1 MPFRFLNST
10 IDDAIPG
17 SDVKTRAHSKASRN
31 CVDTLMHYTRSALE
45 SDALSHRLST
55 VAAPAHALPKLVL
68 AFLLAIVAS
77 QSDLRAQ
84 TLAPPTASTPQPAAS
99 ASAGTEEETIE
110 PTFETQKLARTY
122 ILDVPAPRGQI
133 TDRNG
138 EPLAQNRLNYN
149 LAINFPTPL
158 DFSDAQALSF
168 AKEKIDKTA
177 RLIGRKIKI
186 SDDAILR
193 HYHNRGIMPMEIA
206 QNLTQVEYEQIKNEP
221 PPGVIVRPTYV
232 RVYPNGKVAGQIIG
246 YTGKTGRNPDGIV
259 DNHETLWPE
268 TEGREGLEQT
278 FNQMLAGKHGEY
290 KLTFDKDGRKTSEKL
305 ITPPEPGF
313 NVVTTIDLRLQQLAE
328 KALEAKAKR
337 GAIVIIDPNNGDILA
352 LASWPTYDPNLFV
365 PSISA
370 EQLKTLQDDKD
381 IPLLPRA
388 YRSSYPPGSTFKIAV
403 GIAALES
410 GAVHPDDRYE
420 CVPSIQIGNVTFHNW
435 KKGNRGA
442 LNFVQALTESCDT
455 WFYQVGIRTG
465 AQPII
470 DWALQLGFGAKCG
483 IPLRGEAEGR
493 VPNDEY
499 MKATHGRRLL
509 NGDIANMS
517 IGQGDT
523 QVTPLQMAQ
532 AMGVV
537 ANGGTLYQTRLV
549 QQVQTFDNQIVT
561 AYQVRA
567 KRILNLS
574 AETLDEVHT
583 GMIDVVNGAGGTA
596 HQATLD
602 NAEVA
607 GKTGT
612 AQWGPKNKERT
623 AAWFAG
629 FLPADQPRY
638 AFAALYEGDVGSKVH
653 GGSAAA
659 PMIADVFKEVYKS
672 EKVVS
677 QKQRRAREQPEIRR
691 AEPVEEEDES
701 D

>member
-1 MPFRFLNST
+1 M
-10 IDDAIPG
+10 
-17 SDVKTRAHSKASRN
+17 ASARICEN
-31 CVDTLMHYTRSALE
+31 LHNLWL
-45 SDALSHRLST
+45 ALSIFALSAT
-55 VAAPAHALPKLVL
+55 T
-68 AFLLAIVAS
+68 
-77 QSDLRAQ
+77 RAQ
-84 TLAPPTASTPQPAAS
+84 TLMPTPAPSPS
-99 ASAGTEEETIE
+99 ASSEEETIV

-138 EPLAQNRLNYN
+138 APLAQNRLSYN
-149 LAINFPTPL
+149 LVINFPTPL
-158 DFSDAQALSF
+158 DFSDAQALDF
-168 AKEKIDKTA
+168 ARQRIGEAGK
-177 RLIGRKIKI
+177 LIGRELRI

-193 HYHNRGIMPMEIA
+193 HYRNRGIMPLEIA
-206 QNLTQVEYEQIKNEP
+206 QNLSEAEHEKVKGDL
-221 PPGVIVRPTYV
+221 PPGILVRPVYV
-232 RVYPNGKVAGQIIG
+232 RIYPNGKVAGQIIG

-278 FNQMLAGKHGEY
+278 FNEMLTGKHGEY

-313 NVVTTIDLRLQQLAE
+313 NVVTTLDLHLQQLAE

-337 GAIVIIDPNNGDILA
+337 GAMVIMDPNNGDILA

-365 PSISA
+365 PSIST
-370 EQLKTLQDDKD
+370 EQLKALQDDPD

-410 GAVHPDDRYE
+410 HAVYPDDQYE
-420 CVPSIQIGNVTFHNW
+420 CVPAIQIGNVTFHNW
-435 KKGNRGA
+435 KKSNRGA

-455 WFYQVGIRTG
+455 WFYQVGIKTG
-465 AQPII
+465 SAPII
-470 DWALQLGFGAKCG
+470 DWALKLGFGAKCG

-493 VPNDEY
+493 IPNDEY
-499 MKATHGRRLL
+499 MKATHGRKIL

-517 IGQGDT
+517 IGQGDI

-532 AMGVV
+532 AMATI

-549 QQVQTFDNQIVT
+549 QQVQTFDIQIAT

-567 KRILNLS
+567 KR
-574 AETLDEVHT
+574 TLDFSFETSDQLRT
-583 GMIDVVNGAGGTA
+583 GMINVVNGAGGTA
-596 HQATLD
+596 HQASLD
-602 NAEVA
+602 NVEVA

-629 FLPADQPRY
+629 FLPADEPKY
-638 AFAALYEGDVGSKVH
+638 AFAAVYEGDVGSKVH
-653 GGSAAA
+653 GGTTAA
-659 PMIADVFKEVYKS
+659 PMIADIFQDIYKGTASNRGRREETREEPEV
-672 EKVVS
+672 
-677 QKQRRAREQPEIRR
+677 RR

>member
-1 MPFRFLNST
+1 MTFTRICKNLRIVIVLFSSPFAVS
-10 IDDAIPG
+10 
-17 SDVKTRAHSKASRN
+17 
-31 CVDTLMHYTRSALE
+31 
-45 SDALSHRLST
+45 
-55 VAAPAHALPKLVL
+55 
-68 AFLLAIVAS
+68 
-77 QSDLRAQ
+77 AQ
-84 TLAPPTASTPQPAAS
+84 TLQPSAVPSASPAA
-99 ASAGTEEETIE
+99 EEETII

-138 EPLAQNRLNYN
+138 VPLAQNRLSYN

-158 DFSDAQALSF
+158 DFSDAQTLSF
-168 AKEKIDKTA
+168 VREKMDKAGKLT
-177 RLIGRKIKI
+177 GRTLRMPGEV
-186 SDDAILR
+186 ILR
-193 HYHNRGIMPMEIA
+193 HYRNRGIMPLEIA
-206 QNLTQVEYEQIKNEP
+206 QNLSESEYRQVKDNLP
-221 PPGVIVRPTYV
+221 AAMIVRPIYV
-232 RVYPNGKVAGQIIG
+232 RVYPNGKIAGQIIG

-278 FNQMLAGKHGEY
+278 FNEMLAGKHGEY

-305 ITPPEPGF
+305 ITPPEPGY
-313 NVVTTIDLRLQQLAE
+313 NVVTTLDLHLQELAE

-337 GAIVIIDPNNGDILA
+337 GAIVIVSPNNGDILA

-370 EQLKTLQDDKD
+370 EKFKVLQDDPG

-388 YRSSYPPGSTFKIAV
+388 YRSSYPPGSTFKVAV

-410 GAVHPDDRYE
+410 AAVSPDDRFD
-420 CVPSIQIGNVTFHNW
+420 CVPAIQIGNVTFHNW
-435 KKGNRGA
+435 KKGDRGA

-455 WFYQVGIRTG
+455 WFYQVGIKTG
-465 AQPII
+465 AQPIV
-470 DWALQLGFGAKCG
+470 DWALKLGFGAKCG

-493 VPNDEY
+493 IPNDEY

-509 NGDIANMS
+509 NGDIANLS
-517 IGQGDT
+517 IGQGDV

-532 AMGVV
+532 AMGIV
-537 ANGGTLYQTRLV
+537 ANGGTCYQTRLV
-549 QQVQTFDNQIVT
+549 QQVQTFDNKIMT

-567 KRILNLS
+567 KRTLNLS
-574 AETLDEVHT
+574 SQTLDELRT

-596 HQATLD
+596 HQASLD
-602 NAEVA
+602 NVEVA

-629 FLPADQPRY
+629 FLPADQPQY

-653 GGSAAA
+653 GGSTAA
-659 PMIADVFKEVYKS
+659 PMIADIFKEIYKGQ
-672 EKVVS
+672 EVTKRE
-677 QKQRRAREQPEIRR
+677 RRERKPEVRR

>member
-1 MPFRFLNST
+1 M
-10 IDDAIPG
+10 
-17 SDVKTRAHSKASRN
+17 ASARICENLRN
-31 CVDTLMHYTRSALE
+31 LWIALLIF
-45 SDALSHRLST
+45 AVT
-55 VAAPAHALPKLVL
+55 ATT
-68 AFLLAIVAS
+68 
-77 QSDLRAQ
+77 RAQ
-84 TLAPPTASTPQPAAS
+84 TLMPTPAPSPS
-99 ASAGTEEETIE
+99 ASSEEETII

-138 EPLAQNRLNYN
+138 APLAQNRLSYN
-149 LAINFPTPL
+149 LVINFPTPL
-158 DFSDAQALSF
+158 DFSDAQALDF
-168 AKEKIDKTA
+168 ARQRIGEAGK
-177 RLIGRKIKI
+177 LIGRELRI

-193 HYHNRGIMPMEIA
+193 HYRNRGIMPLEIA
-206 QNLTQVEYEQIKNEP
+206 HNLSQQEYEKIKGDL
-221 PPGVIVRPTYV
+221 PPGMMVRPVYV
-232 RVYPNGKVAGQIIG
+232 RIYPNGKVAGQIIG

-278 FNQMLAGKHGEY
+278 FNGMLTGKHGEY

-305 ITPPEPGF
+305 ITPPEPGY
-313 NVVTTIDLRLQQLAE
+313 NVVTTLDLHLQQLAE

-337 GAIVIIDPNNGDILA
+337 GAMVIIDPNNGDILA

-365 PSISA
+365 PSIST
-370 EQLKTLQDDKD
+370 EQLKALQDDPD

-410 GAVHPDDRYE
+410 HAVYPDDQYE
-420 CVPSIQIGNVTFHNW
+420 CVPSIQIGNITFHNW
-435 KKGNRGA
+435 KKGDRGA

-455 WFYQVGIRTG
+455 WFYQVGIKTG
-465 AQPII
+465 AGPII
-470 DWALQLGFGAKCG
+470 DWALKLGFGAKCG

-493 VPNDEY
+493 IPNDQY
-499 MKATHGRRLL
+499 MKATHGRKLL
-509 NGDIANMS
+509 NGDIANIS
-517 IGQGDT
+517 IGQGDI

-532 AMGVV
+532 AMATI
-537 ANGGTLYQTRLV
+537 ANGGTSYQTRLV
-549 QQVQTFDNQIVT
+549 QQVQTFDNQIAT

-567 KRILNLS
+567 KR
-574 AETLDEVHT
+574 TLDLSSETSDQVRT
-583 GMIDVVNGAGGTA
+583 GMINVVNGAGGTA
-596 HQATLD
+596 HQASLD
-602 NAEVA
+602 NVEVA

-638 AFAALYEGDVGSKVH
+638 AFAAVYEGDVGSKVH

-659 PMIADVFKEVYKS
+659 PMIADVFKGVYQG
-672 EKVVS
+672 EKIAS
-677 QKQRRAREQPEIRR
+677 RQQPRAREQPEVRR
-691 AEPVEEEDES
+691 AEPVEEDDQS

>member
-1 MPFRFLNST
+1 MKSLW
-10 IDDAIPG
+10 G
-17 SDVKTRAHSKASRN
+17 
-31 CVDTLMHYTRSALE
+31 TLGGLW
-45 SDALSHRLST
+45 
-55 VAAPAHALPKLVL
+55 VAFSIQA
-68 AFLLAIVAS
+68 
-77 QSDLRAQ
+77 
-84 TLAPPTASTPQPAAS
+84 TPTASFAQALAPS
-99 ASAGTEEETIE
+99 AVPSTSTLLQADEETIV

-138 EPLAQNRLNYN
+138 EPLAQNRFSYN

-158 DFSDAQALSF
+158 DFSDAQTVSF
-168 AKEKIDKTA
+168 AREKIDTTA

-186 SDDAILR
+186 SDEAILR
-193 HYHNRGIMPMEIA
+193 HYHNRGIMPMEVA
-206 QNLTQVEYEQIKNEP
+206 QNLSQLEYEQIKNDP
-221 PPGVIVRPTYV
+221 PPGVMVRPIYV

-278 FNQMLAGKHGEY
+278 FNDMLTGKHGEY

-305 ITPPEPGF
+305 ITPPEPGY
-313 NVVTTIDLRLQQLAE
+313 NVVTTLDLRLQQLAE

-365 PSISA
+365 PSIST
-370 EQLKTLQDDKD
+370 EQLKILQNDPD

-410 GAVHPDDRYE
+410 HAVQPDDQYE
-420 CVPSIQIGNVTFHNW
+420 CVPAIQIGNVTFHNW
-435 KKGNRGA
+435 KKSNRGA

-455 WFYQVGIRTG
+455 WFYQVGIKTG

-470 DWALQLGFGAKCG
+470 DWALALGFGAKCG

-567 KRILNLS
+567 KRTLNLS
-574 AETLDEVHT
+574 SETLDELHT
-583 GMIDVVNGAGGTA
+583 GMTEVVNGAGGTA
-596 HQATLD
+596 HQASLD

-638 AFAALYEGDVGSKVH
+638 AFATIYEGDVGSKVH

-659 PMIADVFKEVYKS
+659 PMIADIFKEIYKG

-677 QKQRRAREQPEIRR
+677 RPNGQKQRRTREQPEIRH

>member
-1 MPFRFLNST
+1 MNALT
-10 IDDAIPG
+10 HIA
-17 SDVKTRAHSKASRN
+17 
-31 CVDTLMHYTRSALE
+31 RSALE
-45 SDALSHRLST
+45 CGASSHRFPC
-55 VAAPAHALPKLVL
+55 VAAPVRKLAKAVM
-68 AFLLAIVAS
+68 AFLLAIIAQ

-99 ASAGTEEETIE
+99 ASVGPEEETIV

-138 EPLAQNRLNYN
+138 EPLAQNKLSYN

-158 DFSDAQALSF
+158 DFADAQTLSF
-168 AKEKIDKTA
+168 AREKIDKTA

-206 QNLTQVEYEQIKNEP
+206 QNLSQSEYEQIKNDP
-221 PPGVIVRPTYV
+221 PPGVIVRPIYV

-278 FNQMLAGKHGEY
+278 FNEMLTGKHGEY

-305 ITPPEPGF
+305 ITPPEPGY
-313 NVVTTIDLRLQQLAE
+313 NVVTTLDLRLQQLAE

-370 EQLKTLQDDKD
+370 EQLKALQDDKD

-410 GAVHPDDRYE
+410 HAVSPDDQYE

-470 DWALQLGFGAKCG
+470 EWALQLGFGAKCG

-493 VPNDEY
+493 VPNDDY

-549 QQVQTFDNQIVT
+549 QQVQTFDSQIVT

-567 KRILNLS
+567 KRTLNLS
-574 AETLDEVHT
+574 SETLDELHT
-583 GMIDVVNGAGGTA
+583 GMIDVVNGAGGTG
-596 HQATLD
+596 HQASLD

-659 PMIADVFKEVYKS
+659 PMIADVFKEVYKG

>member
-1 MPFRFLNST
+1 MKSIWLAVGDLS
-10 IDDAIPG
+10 I
-17 SDVKTRAHSKASRN
+17 
-31 CVDTLMHYTRSALE
+31 
-45 SDALSHRLST
+45 ALSIFALSAT
-55 VAAPAHALPKLVL
+55 T
-68 AFLLAIVAS
+68 
-77 QSDLRAQ
+77 RAQ
-84 TLAPPTASTPQPAAS
+84 TLMPTPALSPS
-99 ASAGTEEETIE
+99 ASPEEETII

-138 EPLAQNRLNYN
+138 APLAQNRLSYN
-149 LAINFPTPL
+149 LVINFPTPL
-158 DFSDAQALSF
+158 DFSDAQALNF
-168 AKEKIDKTA
+168 AKQKIDFRS

-186 SDDAILR
+186 SDEAILR
-193 HYHNRGIMPMEIA
+193 HYHNRGIMPIEIG
-206 QNLTQVEYEQIKNEP
+206 QNLSQLEYEQIKSAP
-221 PPGVIVRPTYV
+221 PPGVIVRPIYV

-278 FNQMLAGKHGEY
+278 FNEMLTGKHGEY
-290 KLTFDKDGRKTSEKL
+290 KLTFDKDGRKTTEKL
-305 ITPPEPGF
+305 ITPPDPGY

-370 EQLKTLQDDKD
+370 EQLKLLQDDKD

-410 GAVHPDDRYE
+410 RAIQPDDEYQ

-470 DWALQLGFGAKCG
+470 DWALKLGFGAKCG

-517 IGQGDT
+517 IGQGDIP
-523 QVTPLQMAQ
+523 VTPLQMAQ

-567 KRILNLS
+567 KRTLNLS
-574 AETLDEVHT
+574 SETIAQMRT
-583 GMIDVVNGAGGTA
+583 GMINAVNGAGGTA
-596 HQATLD
+596 HAASLD
-602 NAEVA
+602 NVEVA

-629 FLPADQPRY
+629 L
-638 AFAALYEGDVGSKVH
+638 
-653 GGSAAA
+653 
-659 PMIADVFKEVYKS
+659 
-672 EKVVS
+672 
-677 QKQRRAREQPEIRR
+677 
-691 AEPVEEEDES
+691 
-701 D
+701 

>member
-1 MPFRFLNST
+1 MTFARICKSLRNLRIVIVLFSSPFAVS
-10 IDDAIPG
+10 
-17 SDVKTRAHSKASRN
+17 
-31 CVDTLMHYTRSALE
+31 
-45 SDALSHRLST
+45 
-55 VAAPAHALPKLVL
+55 
-68 AFLLAIVAS
+68 
-77 QSDLRAQ
+77 AQ
-84 TLAPPTASTPQPAAS
+84 TLQPSAVPSASPTA
-99 ASAGTEEETIE
+99 EEETIV

-122 ILDVPAPRGQI
+122 ILDVPPPRGQI

-138 EPLAQNRLNYN
+138 VPLAQNRLSYN

-158 DFSDAQALSF
+158 DFSDAQTLSF
-168 AKEKIDKTA
+168 VREKMDKAGKLT
-177 RLIGRKIKI
+177 GRTLRMP
-186 SDDAILR
+186 DEVILR
-193 HYHNRGIMPMEIA
+193 HYRNRGIMPLEIA
-206 QNLTQVEYEQIKNEP
+206 QNLSESEYRQVKDNLLAAM
-221 PPGVIVRPTYV
+221 IVRPIYV
-232 RVYPNGKVAGQIIG
+232 RVYPNGKIAGQIIG

-278 FNQMLAGKHGEY
+278 FNEMLTGKHGEY

-305 ITPPEPGF
+305 ITPPEPGY
-313 NVVTTIDLRLQQLAE
+313 NVVTTLDLHLQELAE

-337 GAIVIIDPNNGDILA
+337 GAIVIVSPNNGDILA

-370 EQLKTLQDDKD
+370 EKFKVLQNDPD

-388 YRSSYPPGSTFKIAV
+388 YRSSYPPGSTFKVAV

-410 GAVHPDDRYE
+410 AAVSPDDRFD
-420 CVPSIQIGNVTFHNW
+420 CVPAIQIGNVTFHNW
-435 KKGNRGA
+435 KKGDRGA
-442 LNFVQALTESCDT
+442 MNFVQALTESCDT
-455 WFYQVGIRTG
+455 WFYQVGIKTG
-465 AQPII
+465 AQPIV
-470 DWALQLGFGAKCG
+470 DWALKLGFGAKCG

-493 VPNDEY
+493 IPNDQY

-509 NGDIANMS
+509 NGDIANLS
-517 IGQGDT
+517 IGQGDV

-532 AMGVV
+532 AMGIV
-537 ANGGTLYQTRLV
+537 ANGGTCYQTRLV
-549 QQVQTFDNQIVT
+549 QQVQTFDNKITT

-567 KRILNLS
+567 KRTLNLS
-574 AETLDEVHT
+574 SQTLDELRT

-596 HQATLD
+596 HQASLD
-602 NAEVA
+602 NVEVA

-629 FLPADQPRY
+629 FLPADQPQY
-638 AFAALYEGDVGSKVH
+638 AFVALYEGDVGSKVH
-653 GGSAAA
+653 GGSTAA
-659 PMIADVFKEVYKS
+659 PMIADIFKEIYKGQ
-672 EKVVS
+672 ETT
-677 QKQRRAREQPEIRR
+677 RRERRERKPEVRR

>member
-1 MPFRFLNST
+1 MP
-10 IDDAIPG
+10 
-17 SDVKTRAHSKASRN
+17 
-31 CVDTLMHYTRSALE
+31 
-45 SDALSHRLST
+45 
-55 VAAPAHALPKLVL
+55 
-68 AFLLAIVAS
+68 
-77 QSDLRAQ
+77 
-84 TLAPPTASTPQPAAS
+84 
-99 ASAGTEEETIE
+99 EEETII

-122 ILDVPAPRGQI
+122 ILDVPSPRGQI

-138 EPLAQNRLNYN
+138 VSLAQNRLSYN

-158 DFSDAQALSF
+158 DFSDTQTLSF
-168 AKEKIDKTA
+168 VHEKIDTA
-177 RLIGRKIKI
+177 EKLLGRKLRI
-186 SDDAILR
+186 SDETILR
-193 HYHNRGIMPMEIA
+193 HYRNRGIMPLEIA
-206 QNLTQVEYEQIKNEP
+206 QNLSQTEYNEVKDNLP
-221 PPGVIVRPTYV
+221 LDMIVRPIYV
-232 RVYPNGKVAGQIIG
+232 RVYPNEKVAGHVIG

-278 FNQMLAGKHGEY
+278 FNDMLTGKHGEY

-305 ITPPEPGF
+305 ITPPEPGY
-313 NVVTTIDLRLQQLAE
+313 NVVTTLDARLQELAE

-337 GAIVIIDPNNGDILA
+337 GAIVIVDPNNGDILA

-365 PSISA
+365 PSISS
-370 EQLKTLQDDKD
+370 ERLKSLQNDPD

-388 YRSSYPPGSTFKIAV
+388 YRSAYPPGSTFKIAV

-410 GAVHPDDRYE
+410 GAVYPDDRFE
-420 CVPSIQIGNVTFHNW
+420 CVPSIQIGNLTYHNW
-435 KKGNRGA
+435 KKGDRGA

-455 WFYQVGIRTG
+455 WFYQAGIKTG
-465 AQPII
+465 AEPII
-470 DWALQLGFGAKCG
+470 EWALKLGFGAKCG
-483 IPLRGEAEGR
+483 IPLRGEVEGR

-517 IGQGDT
+517 IGQGDI

-532 AMGVV
+532 AMGII
-537 ANGGTLYQTRLV
+537 ANGGTFYQTRLV
-549 QQVQTFDNQIVT
+549 QQVQTFDNQVVT

-567 KRILNLS
+567 KRTLDLS
-574 AETLDEVHT
+574 SETLDELRT
-583 GMIDVVNGAGGTA
+583 GMINVVNGAGGTA
-596 HQATLD
+596 HQASLD
-602 NAEVA
+602 NVEVA

-629 FLPADQPRY
+629 FLPTDHPQY
-638 AFAALYEGDVGSKVH
+638 AFAALYEGDVGTNMH
-653 GGSAAA
+653 GGSTAA
-659 PMIADVFKEVYKS
+659 PMVADVFKEIYKG
-672 EKVVS
+672 EKVAS
-677 QKQRRAREQPEIRR
+677 RPQRREREVPEVRR